1 MRESLWCVCV
11 HQVREEEHGTPKGV
25 QRPDKRCGN
34 LAVGTK
40 GRLFWFRALC
50 DSEGATPCCYNY
62 VCVNRTMDQCTC
74 PDCIDMRR
82 PLHAEY
88 STWQPTDAACR
99 PRDMRTDEMCQFLGQ
114 ANLTFIGDSLVRHL
128 YTAFLLMMTGDDQA
142 GAFKPNIPAGRIE
155 RVVYVLAVK

>member
-1 MRESLWCVCV
+1 MGDK
-11 HQVREEEHGTPKGV
+11 GTLG
-25 QRPDKRCGN
+25 
-34 LAVGTK
+34 
-40 GRLFWFRALC
+40 WFRALC
-50 DSEGATPCCYNY
+50 DSEGATPCCYNH
-62 VCVNRTMDQCTC
+62 VCVNKTMDQCTC

-128 YTAFLLMMTGDDQA
+128 YTAFVLLMTGDDQA
-142 GAFKPNIPAGRIE
+142 GAFKPNIPAGKMVEAILVKRIVVE
-155 RVVYVLAVK
+155 DIEVDVARVVIAAVVVVVGTIAVVLVVYAVF